1 MFIDTVKIRV
11 QAGDGGNGCVSFRR
25 EKYVPRG
32 GPDGGD
38 GGDGGSVILRVD
50 PSTATLIDLKY
61 SPLQRAQRGEH
72 GKGKNKYGKSGQ
84 DQLVSVPPGTVVY
97 DDETGEFLA
106 DLVNDSDTFVA
117 AKGGQGGKGNKSLA
131 NFHNRL
137 PRFAELGAPGEQR
150 TLRLELKIIADIA
163 IVGLPNSGKSTL
175 LSKITEAHPRIA
187 NYPFTTL
194 SPNLGVVDAD
204 EYRRFV
210 VADIPGL
217 IEGAHQGVGLGH
229 DFLRHIER
237 TKVLVF
243 LLDAAAS
250 NPAKDYETLANELR
264 LHNPAL
270 MDKPQIIVGNKLDL
284 KDARKKWTA
293 AKRKLAKAGA
303 PLTAISALKGEGLE
317 ELVNLMTEAVG
328 GIMEH
333 PPEPEPPLEMRRRYT
348 FRPEIAVRKRG
359 KVFEVTGEKPQ
370 KWASMTNFDN
380 EEAVAHLRH
389 KLSHLNLD
397 AALKREGAE
406 GAVMVRID
414 DNEFEYQLG

>member
-32 GPDGGD
+32 GPDGGN
-38 GGDGGSVILRVD
+38 GGDGGSVTLQVD
-50 PSTATLIDLKY
+50 RSVATLIDLKY
-61 SPLQRAQRGEH
+61 NPLQRAQRGEH
-72 GKGKNKYGKSGQ
+72 GKGKNKHGRSGK
-84 DQLVSVPPGTVVY
+84 DALVAVPPGTVVY

-106 DLVNDSDTFVA
+106 DLVRDGETFTVA
-117 AKGGQGGKGNKSLA
+117 RGGQGGKGNQSLA

-137 PRFAELGAPGEQR
+137 PHFAELGEPGERR

-194 SPNLGVVDAD
+194 SPNLGVVDTAD
-204 EYRRFV
+204 YKRFV

-217 IEGAHQGVGLGH
+217 IEGAHQGAGLGH

-243 LLDAAAS
+243 LLDAAES
-250 NPAKDYETLANELR
+250 DPVKDYKTLSNELV
-264 LHNPAL
+264 LHNSSL
-270 MDKPQIIVGNKLDL
+270 VEKPQIIATNKMDVE
-284 KDARKKWTA
+284 KARKSWSNVRRRLKKYET
-293 AKRKLAKAGA
+293 
-303 PLTAISALKGEGLE
+303 PLVAVSALTGDGLD
-317 ELVNLMTEAVG
+317 ELVRLMMEAV
-328 GIMEH
+328 EQVRER
-333 PPEPEPPLEMRRRYT
+333 EPAPVPPLETSKRYT
-348 FRPEIAVRKRG
+348 FRPAVGVRRRG
-359 KVFEVTGEKPQ
+359 KIFEVTGDKPEK
-370 KWASMTNFDN
+370 WVSMTNFEN

-397 AALKREGAE
+397 AILKREGAA
-406 GAVMVRID
+406 GVVMVRIRD
-414 DNEFEYQLG
+414 HEFEYQLQ